1 MAKFIQI
8 TVILFLV
15 VMMGSFLKVKA
26 AEIASV
32 SAAPVAV
39 VTPVVQPDQLRLTS
53 ADVSRLEK
61 VVENQKVGSWNVAN
75 SFRILVRVAMERG
88 VRADTIVLLLLLP
101 LIATLVGVL
110 HYVLGLT
117 GYGIFTP
124 TMIAVALLATGI
136 FGGLALFAMI
146 LVISLLANLLLV
158 KLHLHFWPARS
169 INLLFIAL
177 GTFGLM
183 IISSYIQIVDLTQI
197 SIFPVL
203 FMIMLAEDFV
213 RTQLVKSK
221 NEAKRLMIGTLV
233 LSIVGALVTSIRWI
247 QELVLLYPEMVILL
261 TVVINILV
269 GNYTGIRLSE
279 LNRFKNAI
287 RVKK

>member
-1 MAKFIQI
+1 
-8 TVILFLV
+8 
-15 VMMGSFLKVKA
+15 
-26 AEIASV
+26 
-32 SAAPVAV
+32 
-39 VTPVVQPDQLRLTS
+39 
-53 ADVSRLEK
+53 
-61 VVENQKVGSWNVAN
+61 
-75 SFRILVRVAMERG
+75 
-88 VRADTIVLLLLLP
+88 
-101 LIATLVGVL
+101 
-110 HYVLGLT
+110 
-117 GYGIFTP
+117 
-124 TMIAVALLATGI
+124 
-136 FGGLALFAMI
+136 
-146 LVISLLANLLLV
+146 
-158 KLHLHFWPARS
+158 
-169 INLLFIAL
+169 
-177 GTFGLM
+177 M
-183 IISSYIQIVDLTQI
+183 IISSYLQIVDLTQI

-203 FMIMLAEDFV
+203 CMIMLAEDFV